1 MPFILIYVTNS
12 DLKDA
17 KKLAS
22 HLLKK
27 HLIACANFF
36 PITSTYWWKGELKDA
51 NEVVSLLKTRKGN
64 WKKVKSEVER
74 IHPYGV
80 PCIMKLEVEA
90 NESYEDWIK
99 KESKTNELGRS
110 LSQQPLQF

>member
-1 MPFILIYVTNS
+1 MSFILIYITNRNF
-12 DLKDA
+12 KDA

-36 PITSTYWWKGELKDA
+36 PISSSFWWNGELKNA

-64 WKKVKSEVER
+64 WNKVKSEIER
-74 IHPYGV
+74 IHPYEV
-80 PCIMKLEVEA
+80 PCITKLEVEA
-90 NESYEDWIK
+90 NESYENWIR
-99 KESKTNELGRS
+99 KESGK
-110 LSQQPLQF
+110 